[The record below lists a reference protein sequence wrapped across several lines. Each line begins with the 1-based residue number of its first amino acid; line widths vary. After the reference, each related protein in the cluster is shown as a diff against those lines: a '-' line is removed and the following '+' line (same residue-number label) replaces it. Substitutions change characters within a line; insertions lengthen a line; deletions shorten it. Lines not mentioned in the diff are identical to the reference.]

1 MYDLLYV
8 VLWQV
13 IAGVHQC
20 IGRAKG
26 EGTIPYT
33 SAIACHI
40 ALPHIIANPPFGK

>member
-1 MYDLLYV
+1 MYDLLCG

-13 IAGVHQC
+13 IAGVCEC

-33 SAIACHI
+33 SAIAYHI
-40 ALPHIIANPPFGK
+40 ALPHIIANHPFGK